1 MPVPKGFRP
10 PNAGKGRVKGVPNK
24 LSGDVRAMILKAL
37 DEVGGHAYLV
47 EQAKK
52 NPNAFLALV
61 GKILPRDEFGN
72 GRAFPA
78 SRGSVNLSVTFV
90 NPRDRY
96 ADTKLIDVTPVEP
109 ASSFAETSED

>member
-72 GRAFPA
+72 GRALPA
-78 SRGSVNLSVTFV
+78 SRGSVNLSVSFV
-90 NPRDRY
+90 QPPDIY
-96 ADTKLIDVTPVEP
+96 ADTKLIDVTPAEP
-109 ASSFAETSED
+109 AE